1 MTKFNVMF
9 YKSYESSF
17 LVMSAVNFLLD
28 LKFSDVREFFKIP
41 FGLNSDLLMV
51 LVSSVVQLEL
61 LAAAADSCSW
71 RSTLRSSSLVETV
84 SRSRAWRRLDLS
96 LDPWYSFIRIKRR
109 LENRQIVA
117 TKAENTNNFDLCS

>member
-84 SRSRAWRRLDLS
+84 SRSRA
-96 LDPWYSFIRIKRR
+96 
-109 LENRQIVA
+109 
-117 TKAENTNNFDLCS
+117 